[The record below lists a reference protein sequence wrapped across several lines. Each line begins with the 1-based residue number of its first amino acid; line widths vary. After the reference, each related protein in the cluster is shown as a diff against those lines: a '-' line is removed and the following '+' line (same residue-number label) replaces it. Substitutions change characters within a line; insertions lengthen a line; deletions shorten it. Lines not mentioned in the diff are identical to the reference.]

1 MTVTAMCVPEITSG
15 PNLQRHRVYILF
27 LLQCYIDI
35 NRKLMSCLSPVCSPA
50 CPSHPPKTM
59 IASLL
64 EDIIVYNKNVLYL
77 IHLLGIPHLRL
88 VVGQ

>member
-1 MTVTAMCVPEITSG
+1 
-15 PNLQRHRVYILF
+15 
-27 LLQCYIDI
+27 
-35 NRKLMSCLSPVCSPA
+35 MSCLSPVCSPA
-50 CPSHPPKTM
+50 CPSHPPKIM